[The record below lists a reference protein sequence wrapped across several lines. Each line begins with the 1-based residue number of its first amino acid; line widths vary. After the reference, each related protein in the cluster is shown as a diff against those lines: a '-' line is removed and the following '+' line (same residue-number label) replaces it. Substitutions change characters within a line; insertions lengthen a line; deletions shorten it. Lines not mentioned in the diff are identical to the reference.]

1 MACEFAIRGWAAC
14 APQLHTAQQWE
25 AWSRAPWLPL
35 DGEVPAVAGM
45 APMLRRRLGELGRVA
60 LHAAYACDAPAD
72 IPMVF
77 ASRHGEVSRSASML
91 EELAVD
97 APLSPTSFGL
107 SVHNAIGALYSID
120 QQRPAV
126 LQAIAAGTETAEA
139 ALVEAC
145 ALLAD
150 GHEEVLV
157 VCYDAPLPPSYAMH
171 ADEPDALYAWAWRI
185 AAPQADAP
193 RWTLACEAGDGFDA
207 DEGGDGDDA
216 AARCDA
222 GVPLP
227 HGLAVLRFMLA
238 RSAALRHRAGGR
250 TWVWRHHG

>member
-14 APQLHTAQQWE
+14 APQLHTARQWE
-25 AWSRAPWLPL
+25 AWSRAPWLPP

-60 LHAAYACDAPAD
+60 LHAAYACEAPAD
-72 IPMVF
+72 IPAVF
-77 ASRHGEVSRSASML
+77 ASRHGEVSRSALML
-91 EELAVD
+91 EELAAG

-107 SVHNAIGALYSID
+107 SVHNAIGALQSID
-120 QQRPAV
+120 QRRPAV
-126 LQAIAAGTETAEA
+126 LQAIAAGRETAET

-157 VCYDAPLPPSYAMH
+157 VCYDAPLPPSYAMF
-171 ADEPDALYAWAWRI
+171 ADEPQALYAWAWRI
-185 AAPQADAP
+185 AAPGADAP
-193 RWTLACEAGDGFDA
+193 RWSLTC
-207 DEGGDGDDA
+207 DGDEPLGPHHA
-216 AARCDA
+216 VGVESPCNT

-227 HGLAVLRFMLA
+227 HGLEVLRFMLA
-238 RSAALRHRAGGR
+238 RSAVLCHRGGGR
-250 TWVWRHHG
+250 SWTWRHHG

>member
-14 APQLHTAQQWE
+14 APQLHTAHDWE

-35 DGEVPAVAGM
+35 EGEVPPVAGM
-45 APMLRRRLGELGRVA
+45 APMLRRRLGALGRVA

-77 ASRHGEVSRSASML
+77 ASRHGEVSRSALML
-91 EELAVD
+91 EELAGD

-120 QQRPAV
+120 QRRPAV
-126 LQAIAAGTETAEA
+126 LQAIAAGSETAEA

-145 ALLAD
+145 GLLAD

-157 VCYDAPLPPSYAMH
+157 VCYDAPLPLSHAMH

-185 AAPQADAP
+185 AAPCADAP
-193 RWTLACEAGDGFDA
+193 RWTLACGVEDRTGGVDA
-207 DEGGDGDDA
+207 VAIESP
-216 AARCDA
+216 CDA
-222 GVPLP
+222 GEPLP

-238 RSAALRHRAGGR
+238 GSAALRHRGGGR
-250 TWVWRHHG
+250 SWIWRRHG

>member
-35 DGEVPAVAGM
+35 EGEVPPVAGM
-45 APMLRRRLGELGRVA
+45 APMLRRRLGALGRVA
-60 LHAAYACDAPAD
+60 LHAAYAADAPAD
-72 IPMVF
+72 SPMVF
-77 ASRHGEVSRSASML
+77 ASRHGELSRSALML
-91 EELAVD
+91 EELAAG

-120 QQRPAV
+120 QRRPAV
-126 LQAIAAGTETAEA
+126 LQAIAAGSETAEA

-145 ALLAD
+145 GLLAE

-157 VCYDAPLPPSYAMH
+157 VCYDAPLPPSHAMH

-185 AAPQADAP
+185 AAPRADAP
-193 RWTLACEAGDGFDA
+193 RWTLTCGADDAVEAGDGLDVGA
-207 DEGGDGDDA
+207 Q
-216 AARCDA
+216 CDA

-238 RSAALRHRAGGR
+238 RSASLRHRGGGR
-250 TWVWRHHG
+250 SWTWRRHG